1 MHEIVSQPRPV
12 EWQVGRESRVV
23 ARVTIEDVLLGH
35 TTPSF
40 ACATMDWWPRSKC
53 DYGTCSWGAAGP
65 AVSMPTVN
73 LRYVDTSTCPGSSF
87 VVLSSA
93 LSAAPTGKGGWVYIA
108 VQTNRMPSF
117 PTAVKTSWARLH
129 WNTQTMFFSTAQL
142 TQQGSRN
149 SQHLAT
155 VNIFSHVHEGSH
167 YTGGTRLGGHTAI
180 RCYALR

>member
-12 EWQVGRESRVV
+12 EWQVERESRVV

-93 LSAAPTGKGGWVYIA
+93 LSAAPTGMGGLHSSPDEQDAFVSDGCQNILGTVA
-108 VQTNRMPSF
+108 LEHTDNVFFHR
-117 PTAVKTSWARLH
+117 TAHT
-129 WNTQTMFFSTAQL
+129 
-142 TQQGSRN
+142 
-149 SQHLAT
+149 
-155 VNIFSHVHEGSH
+155 
-167 YTGGTRLGGHTAI
+167 TGL
-180 RCYALR
+180 